1 MSLFSV
7 MNIAGSALAA
17 QTVRMNVT
25 ASNMANAD
33 SAASSIGG
41 TYRAREPIFRPL
53 TNASWDATDAA
64 TGGVEVAGIVESQ
77 APLKREYQPGNPL
90 ADHAG
95 YVFMPNVNVVEEM
108 ANMIA
113 ASRSYQTNV
122 EIMDASK
129 QMLMRTLAL
138 GQ

>member
-33 SAASSIGG
+33 SAASSIGA

-53 TNASWDATDAA
+53 TNASWDATEAA

-90 ADHAG
+90 ADHDG

-129 QMLMRTLAL
+129 QMLTRTLAL